1 MGVNIFNLIIGIY
14 ISTAIAAVIAFVLN
28 FRRLDRYYRKQGLQ
42 AVFNEDSLHCLLMC
56 FIPILNIRFGLL
68 YWNGSQFT
76 DEEFEECF
84 KEEDTEE

>member
-1 MGVNIFNLIIGIY
+1 MGVNIFNLIINIY
-14 ISTAIAAVIAFVLN
+14 LSTVIVAVIAFVLN

-56 FIPILNIRFGLL
+56 FIPIVNLRFGLL

-76 DEEFEECF
+76 DEEM
-84 KEEDTEE
+84 KKYLQGEEDAN

>member
-1 MGVNIFNLIIGIY
+1 MGVNIFNLIINIY
-14 ISTAIAAVIAFVLN
+14 LSTVIVAVIAFVLN

-56 FIPILNIRFGLL
+56 FIPIVNLRFGLL

-76 DEEFEECF
+76 DEEFEEYF